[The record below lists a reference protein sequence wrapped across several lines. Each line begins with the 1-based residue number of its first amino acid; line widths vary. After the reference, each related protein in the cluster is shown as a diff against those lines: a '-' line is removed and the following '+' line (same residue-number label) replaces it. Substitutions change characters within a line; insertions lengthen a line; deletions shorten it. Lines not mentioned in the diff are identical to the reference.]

1 MASISNM
8 AAGRPKPPFIARV
21 VVRLNTLIA
30 GVPYAVIA
38 IGLRLLM
45 ARQFFPDG
53 QSKIEGPVVSFN
65 WLRLDFSMTLPFEIG
80 DAAMQTMQSQYANL
94 PMSATTAAYIF
105 TYAEFVLPICLV
117 IGFATRFAAF
127 GLLLMTLLLQLYVAP
142 HLWWSTH
149 VYWTAIL
156 MVLMT
161 LGPGTISLDA
171 LIRYFYEK

>member
-1 MASISNM
+1 MASIPSM
-8 AAGRPKPPFIARV
+8 ATRRPKPPLVARV
-21 VVRLNTLIA
+21 VGRLNTLIA

-53 QSKIEGPVVSFN
+53 QSKIEGPVVPFN
-65 WLRLDFSMTLPFEIG
+65 WLRIDYAITLPTDIS
-80 DAAMQTMQSQYANL
+80 DAALQAMQIPYSNL
-94 PMSATTAAYIF
+94 PFSATTAAYIF

-127 GLLLMTLLLQLYVAP
+127 GLLVMTLLLQLYVAP

-149 VYWTAIL
+149 VYWTAVL

-161 LGPGTISLDA
+161 VGPGAISLDA

>member
-1 MASISNM
+1 MAIPNLT
-8 AAGRPKPPFIARV
+8 ARRPKPPLLARLV
-21 VVRLNTLIA
+21 GRLNAVIA

-38 IGLRLLM
+38 VGLRLLM

-53 QSKIEGPVVSFN
+53 QSKIEGPVVPLN
-65 WLRLDFSMTLPFEIG
+65 WLRLDYALTLPAEISDG
-80 DAAMQTMQSQYANL
+80 ALQLMQVQYVNL
-94 PMSATTAAYIF
+94 PFSAMKAAYIF

-127 GLLLMTLLLQLYVAP
+127 GLLLLTLLLQLYVSP
-142 HLWWSTH
+142 HLWWSTY

-161 LGPGTISLDA
+161 VGPGTISLDA
-171 LIRYFYEK
+171 LIRYFNEK